1 MDAKADVH
9 TQGPRPAP
17 EIEEE
22 ELVAYLERD
31 QLVCDKTIPVARA
44 VLSPGASVALWAL
57 RVFVVTVGVMV
68 IYTFVSQLG
77 S

>member
-1 MDAKADVH
+1 VDTEVDHHA
-9 TQGPRPAP
+9 QGPRPAP
-17 EIEEE
+17 EGDEE

-31 QLVCDKTIPVARA
+31 QLVSDKTIPVARA
-44 VLSPGASVALWAL
+44 VLSPGASAALWAL

-68 IYTFVSQLG
+68 IYTFASQLG